1 MVNQVTDKA
10 NVRLTLTSEIEGEL
24 QEHQFTG
31 EWFRKGRAVYVR
43 YTETDDSSGEVRT
56 VIRWRDGQLHIARRG
71 VVESEQNFI
80 AGARQAGEYK
90 SPFARFKMVTDTSLL
105 WMQCGD
111 LVQRGDLQPQAE
123 DGELLPMLPM
133 LLEWHYN
140 MYVDEELTGQFK
152 IKLKAELDAG

>member
-1 MVNQVTDKA
+1 MTDKA
-10 NVRLTLTSEIEGEL
+10 NVQLTLTSEIEGEV
-24 QEHQFTG
+24 QEHTFTG
-31 EWFRKGRAVYVR
+31 EWYRKGRTVYVR
-43 YTETDDSSGEVRT
+43 YTETDESSGEVRT

-71 VVESEQNFI
+71 VVDSEQNFV
-80 AGARQAGEYK
+80 AGSKQAGEYK

-111 LVQRGDLQPQAE
+111 LVQRGDHMQAE
-123 DGELLPMLPM
+123 TDGDGELLPTLPM

-140 MYVDEELTGQFK
+140 MYVDEELTGEFK

>member
-1 MVNQVTDKA
+1 MTDKA
-10 NVRLTLTSEIEGEL
+10 NVRLTLTSEIEGEV

-31 EWFRKGRAVYVR
+31 EWLRKGRAVYVR

-80 AGARQAGEYK
+80 AGAKQAGEYK

-111 LVQRGDLQPQAE
+111 LVQRGDQQQPAA
-123 DGELLPMLPM
+123 DGELVPMLPM

-152 IKLKAELDAG
+152 IKLKAEPDAG